1 MVGSVTAG
9 TLSCQEPNTG
19 FQAGRL
25 LSIWREE
32 LMVWVWTTNYNLG
45 LTIFCF
51 ESFTKEAD
59 ECWSLTL
66 YLPSPNLMLE
76 VGFWKPTREIETD
89 ARGWIKTRGSP
100 VRLVVKISIERNT
113 PEIIIRRWEL
123 CRRENPSPRALAFSF
138 SVSHAQEIGVLRS
151 ANPAT
156 GNLVLPF
163 EEVMGRPGYL
173 NNPLEH
179 DFIISQAELEDM
191 GKNVFTEQGFIS

>member
-1 MVGSVTAG
+1 
-9 TLSCQEPNTG
+9 
-19 FQAGRL
+19 
-25 LSIWREE
+25 
-32 LMVWVWTTNYNLG
+32 
-45 LTIFCF
+45 
-51 ESFTKEAD
+51 
-59 ECWSLTL
+59 
-66 YLPSPNLMLE
+66 MLE

-191 GKNVFTEQGFIS
+191 GKNALAGECVPKAWVDHDDIFKHGIDRTMVRTLQFCQEWQRKYGGRQDYKERSRFEHHSF